1 MKPIPASRMHM
12 PTRFASSSI
21 LTPSACN
28 TSAAPDF
35 DDSARLPCLATG
47 MPAPATM
54 NAAQVE
60 MLNEPEASPPVP
72 TTSTAPG
79 GAFTPNILARIVV
92 TAPVI
97 SSTVSPRTRSAINS
111 PPICEG
117 VASPDIM
124 RSKAP
129 AASSRVRVAPVA
141 TLAMSAL
148 KSSATASASGC
159 CVQSCRFARRRG
171 LPAALRVPGGG
182 NIQKIFQHQMTM
194 FGGNALGMKL
204 HAMDGQA
211 GMHQPHHE
219 SIARLGIDREFAR
232 HVCAFNHERMIAR
245 CLQRA
250 VNASEDSGTSVLDL
264 RHFAVE
270 GLCAHD
276 LAAEGL
282 TACLVAQADT

>member
-35 DDSARLPCLATG
+35 DDSAR
-47 MPAPATM
+47 
-54 NAAQVE
+54 
-60 MLNEPEASPPVP
+60 
-72 TTSTAPG
+72 
-79 GAFTPNILARIVV
+79 
-92 TAPVI
+92 
-97 SSTVSPRTRSAINS
+97 
-111 PPICEG
+111 
-117 VASPDIM
+117 
-124 RSKAP
+124 
-129 AASSRVRVAPVA
+129 
-141 TLAMSAL
+141 
-148 KSSATASASGC
+148 
-159 CVQSCRFARRRG
+159 

-250 VNASEDSGTSVLDL
+250 VNASE
-264 RHFAVE
+264 
-270 GLCAHD
+270 
-276 LAAEGL
+276 
-282 TACLVAQADT
+282 